1 MKHIF
6 QGKYECVATN
16 SVGTEYSYSAQLYV
30 RGMWEQKLHL
40 FPAEYYQNFLQFVEC
55 RHTSPSDLRQ
65 SMRWRM
71 EPVSTSPVW
80 LWAAPCL
87 LSSGGRAPETSPP
100 TMSCPSGKMCWSLR
114 TFVTQATTPAWP
126 PLNWESLKQKQWSR
140 FKVIVFSF
148 NLHKNS
154 PCLPKL
160 KVEPFSDS
168 FLLEKCQV

>member
-1 MKHIF
+1 
-6 QGKYECVATN
+6 
-16 SVGTEYSYSAQLYV
+16 
-30 RGMWEQKLHL
+30 
-40 FPAEYYQNFLQFVEC
+40 
-55 RHTSPSDLRQ
+55 
-65 SMRWRM
+65 M

-154 PCLPKL
+154 PCLLKL

-168 FLLEKCQV
+168 FLLEKCQVYKIGRLLEFIKRFAVEPILYGK